1 MSVSLPYQGAVPFC
15 EASRISDPQ
24 RLMGAD
30 FCPELSPSWEMIAPP
45 FCDHESCIFSFLQ
58 AIISRQTRTGR
69 DISSALLALYPLS
82 SIQLPL
88 NLDQIACSGRFSS
101 PHLAKRLSRRKILRT
116 LWKVSSLLMISE
128 MTGFGKSTLAL
139 SQLLSSH
146 KVSILVFDLKVG
158 IYHTSI
164 SNYLKDSN

>member
-1 MSVSLPYQGAVPFC
+1 MRWSFSYFWSAEAEGWRLRPRVESISAPLPFQIKRGLYLLF
-15 EASRISDPQ
+15 
-24 RLMGAD
+24 
-30 FCPELSPSWEMIAPP
+30 
-45 FCDHESCIFSFLQ
+45 FSGQ
-58 AIISRQTRTGR
+58 CGIYHHP
-69 DISSALLALYPLS
+69 LLASFFISP
-82 SIQLPL
+82 IQLPL

-101 PHLAKRLSRRKILRT
+101 PHLAKRLSRKKILRT

-128 MTGFGKSTLAL
+128 MAGFGKSTLAL

-158 IYHTSI
+158 IYHSI